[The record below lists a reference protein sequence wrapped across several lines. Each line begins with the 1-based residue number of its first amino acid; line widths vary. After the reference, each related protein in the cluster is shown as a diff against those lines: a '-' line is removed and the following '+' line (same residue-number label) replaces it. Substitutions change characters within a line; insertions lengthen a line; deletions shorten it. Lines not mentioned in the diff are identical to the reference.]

1 MTPPDN
7 CYHCELPV
15 PTGECYALE
24 VEGQSLP
31 MCCPGCRAV
40 AQLIFESGL
49 GDYYRYRDTPGNNPE
64 AFTFEMSEMLEA
76 VRLYDDPEVQRDFV
90 RRDEAGVDSAILAV
104 EGITCAACAW
114 LIERQ
119 LKKCP
124 GVLKVDTNLSQH
136 RVQIQWDATKV
147 ALSTLL
153 HEVAKI
159 GYRAFPFQPDTQ
171 ELLLREESRQALRRL
186 GVAGLG
192 MMQVMMYAV
201 ALYAGA
207 FEGIEDVYRDFL
219 RWVSFAVTTPVVLY
233 AAQPFFRA
241 CVRDLAAGQLGMD
254 VPVSL
259 AITAAYFNS
268 IWATWF
274 QTGEVYFDSVCMF
287 VFFLSVGR
295 YTEMR
300 ARHRSDFATRTL
312 LRLVP
317 EVALRLE
324 KDEETFVPVR
334 SLRVGDRLR
343 IKPGE
348 TIPVDGVVV
357 EGVSSVDESMLTGE
371 STPKAVVV
379 GERLIGGT
387 QNIESPLVMEAR
399 QVGPETVL
407 STIVALLDRAQSE
420 KPALVG
426 LADRVARVFVIMVLA
441 LAGLTFVAW
450 WMIAPEKAIWVTLS
464 VLVVTCPCALS
475 LATPAAL
482 AGATSGLA
490 RIGFLATRGH
500 VLESLAKATH
510 VLLDKTGTLTK
521 AELETVESV
530 FVGELEPSSSLAL
543 ACALESAS
551 EHPIAKAFLRATDTA
566 SSLEVQELSATPNLG
581 VEGRWEGRR
590 VRIGQP
596 SYVSEL
602 WQEEGLQPPEQV
614 LLKRKEA
621 LWILMGDENG
631 PLAWFALEDQLR
643 PEAKK
648 FVHELKAQGL
658 QVELLS
664 GDPSPAV
671 QRVARELNIETAQG
685 GLTPRGKLER
695 VRELEAEGAV
705 VVMVGDG
712 VNDAPVLAAA
722 QVSIAMGGGAD
733 LAKITADAVLL
744 GDDLSL
750 LTDGLRWARQTR
762 RVIRQNVTWAL
773 AYNLCALPL
782 AALGWVPPWLAAL
795 GMSASS
801 LLVTVNALRLHRV
814 RAKT

>member
-1 MTPPDN
+1 MTPPDK

-15 PTGECYALE
+15 PPGDDYALE
-24 VEGQSLP
+24 VEGRSLP

-40 AQLIFESGL
+40 AQFILESGL

-64 AFTFEMSEMLEA
+64 SLPIEMSEMLEA

-90 RRDEAGVDSAILAV
+90 RRDEVGGDSVTLAI

-114 LIERQ
+114 LIERK
-119 LKKCP
+119 LKSCP
-124 GVLKVDTNLSQH
+124 GVLKAATNLSQH
-136 RVQIQWDATKV
+136 RVQLQWDSSQV

-153 HEVAKI
+153 NEVAKI

-171 ELLLREESRQALRRL
+171 EMLLREESRQALRRL
-186 GVAGLG
+186 GVAGLA

-207 FEGIEDVYRDFL
+207 FEGMEDVYRDFL

-241 CVRDLAAGQLGMD
+241 CVRDLTAGQPGMD

-259 AITAAYFNS
+259 AIAAAYFNS
-268 IWATWF
+268 VWATLY
-274 QTGEVYFDSVCMF
+274 QTGDVYYDSVCMF

-295 YTEMR
+295 YIEMR

-324 KDEETFVPVR
+324 GGEEAFVPVR

-357 EGVSSVDESMLTGE
+357 EGVSSVNESMLTGE
-371 STPKAVVV
+371 SYPKAMGV
-379 GERLIGGT
+379 GAKLIGGT
-387 QNIESPLVMEAR
+387 QNVESALVMEVS

-426 LADRVARVFVIMVLA
+426 LADRVARVFVVTVLA
-441 LAGLTFVAW
+441 LAGVTFLAW

-510 VLLDKTGTLTK
+510 VVLDKTGTLTK
-521 AELETVESV
+521 AELEIVE
-530 FVGELEPSSSLAL
+530 FVNLGELDASTSLAL
-543 ACALESAS
+543 ARALESAS
-551 EHPIAKAFLRATDTA
+551 EHPIAKAFLRADDPT
-566 SSLEVQELSATPNLG
+566 SPLEVKACSMKPNRG
-581 VEGRWEGRR
+581 VEGLWEGRR
-590 VRIGQP
+590 VRVGQP
-596 SYVSEL
+596 NYVSEL
-602 WQEEGLQPPEQV
+602 WQEELTPPAEM
-614 LLKRKEA
+614 LSKRKES

-631 PLAWFALEDQLR
+631 PLAWFALEDELR
-643 PEAKK
+643 PEAKT
-648 FVHELKAQGL
+648 FVHSLQAQGL
-658 QVELLS
+658 QLELLS
-664 GDPSPAV
+664 GDPSLAV
-671 QRVARELNIETAQG
+671 QRVARELGIETARG
-685 GLTPRGKLER
+685 GLTPMEKLER
-695 VRELEAEGAV
+695 VHELEAEGAV

-712 VNDAPVLAAA
+712 VNDAPVLAGA

-750 LTDGLRWARQTR
+750 LTDALRWARKTR
-762 RVIRQNVTWAL
+762 RIIRQNVTWAL

-782 AALGWVPPWLAAL
+782 AALGWVAPWMAAL

-801 LLVTVNALRLHRV
+801 LLVTMNALRLHRV